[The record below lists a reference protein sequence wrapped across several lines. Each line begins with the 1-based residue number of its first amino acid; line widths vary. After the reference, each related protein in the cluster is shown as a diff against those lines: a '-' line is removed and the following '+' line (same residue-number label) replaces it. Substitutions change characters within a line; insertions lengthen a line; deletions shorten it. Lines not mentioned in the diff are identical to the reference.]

1 MVTNRVTCSN
11 AGALDTSPPVTFAA
25 ERLDII
31 AEGEPA
37 HFWYGPRRA
46 LLLHAVCSSGLAPGA
61 RILDVGCGTG
71 GMVEALAARGFDAI
85 GVDPWAARSGLDPSR
100 FSVGQ
105 AEAIPCGE
113 ASVAAACAFDVLEH
127 ADDSLALAELR
138 RVIEPGGLL
147 FVSVPAHAWLWSV
160 RDTLAGHRRR
170 YTRRM
175 LRTRVVAAGF
185 EVERMFGYQFL
196 LLPLLAVSRFWSRW
210 RTEAGTAAEDRPTAS
225 LNAALLTLNR
235 LEVHLGRWV
244 RPPTG
249 SSLVLVAR
257 KPAHERNR

>member
-1 MVTNRVTCSN
+1 MPAIRISCRN
-11 AGALDTSPPVTFAA
+11 AGSLDTSPPVTFAA

-31 AEGEPA
+31 AEGEPT

-46 LLLHAVCSSGLAPGA
+46 LLLHAVSSSGLAPGA

-71 GMVEALAARGFDAI
+71 AMVEALAARGFDAI
-85 GVDPWAARSGLDPSR
+85 GVDPWASRSGLDPSR
-100 FSVGQ
+100 CSVGQ
-105 AEAIPCGE
+105 AEAIPYRD

-127 ADDSLALAELR
+127 ADDGLALAELQ
-138 RVIEPGGLL
+138 RVIEPGGRL

-175 LRTRVVAAGF
+175 LRERVTEAGF
-185 EVERMFGYQFL
+185 QVERLFGYQFL
-196 LLPLLAVSRFWSRW
+196 LLPLLAASRFWSRW
-210 RTEAGTAAEDRPTAS
+210 RTRAGTVAEDRPTTS
-225 LNAALLTLNR
+225 TNAVLLALNR
-235 LEVHLGRWV
+235 LEVRLGRWA

-257 KPAHERNR
+257 KPVRVHD